1 MLFLRWNFP
10 VLTTPDATPTFIPM
24 KNSNDVAFK
33 ESAIVCQA
41 LEEGKQTLVL
51 RKGGVMEEGGVLKP
65 EHDEFFIYPTY
76 DPNVAEG
83 IKADWRPRIH
93 KLDKDAKD
101 TKHVHFRIYATVDSV
116 LKVTNW
122 EAAKSLVPFTVL
134 TEQAIEKEFRSSD
147 WEGFYLFLL
156 RVYSLAVPMDLPRK
170 ASHDKPS
177 IFVPLGASLF
187 TIGAFPVIPE
197 GAWPYTRDK
206 IHKMV
211 Q

>member
-1 MLFLRWNFP
+1 MEFSGLDNAGRNPYFNH
-10 VLTTPDATPTFIPM
+10 M
-24 KNSNDVAFK
+24 KNNNDVAFK

-51 RKGGVMEEGGVLKP
+51 RKGGVIEEGGVLKA

-101 TKHVHFRIYATVDSV
+101 TKHVHFHIYATVDSV

-134 TEQAIEKEFRSSD
+134 TEQAIEKEFRSGD
-147 WEGFYLFLL
+147 WEGFYLLLL

-170 ASHDKPS
+170 ASHDTHP